1 MSQIRLLEKYT
12 DSRLDRSDDDDDDE
26 PVQRNELKVIK
37 KSSTRYRRRNG
48 IMQRN
53 SRAKCKD

>member
-12 DSRLDRSDDDDDDE
+12 KSRLDRSEDDDE
-26 PVQRNELKVIK
+26 PVQRNELKRIK

>member
-12 DSRLDRSDDDDDDE
+12 NSRLDRSEDDDE
-26 PVQRNELKVIK
+26 PVQRNELKGIK

>member
-12 DSRLDRSDDDDDDE
+12 DSRLDRSDDDDDE

-53 SRAKCKD
+53 SRAECKD

>member
-1 MSQIRLLEKYT
+1 MSQIRLLEKYS
-12 DSRLDRSDDDDDDE
+12 DSRLDRSEEDDE
-26 PVQRNELKVIK
+26 PVQEMKLKGIK